1 MRANYVPS
9 REARKRLGVCAATL
23 RRWAKDGKI
32 RHLILPGGDHV
43 YDVDSFLNTQ
53 ERVKIVYARVSS
65 KGQKDDLQNQ
75 ILYLKERF
83 PEHEVVSDFGS
94 GLNFKRPGFVSILE
108 RVLSGSVSE
117 VVVSH
122 RDRLCRFG
130 FELFER
136 VCNLC
141 GTSLVVCE
149 PTSCSPEQELVR
161 DLLSIVHVFSCRLYG
176 LRKYAGKIRQD
187 TDLPFK

>member
-1 MRANYVPS
+1 MRSNYVPS
-9 REARKRLGVCAATL
+9 RKARKRLGVCAATL
-23 RRWAKDGKI
+23 RRWAKAGKI
-32 RHLILPGGDHV
+32 KFLLLPSGDHV

-65 KGQKDDLQNQ
+65 KGQRDDLKTQ
-75 ILYLKERF
+75 ILYLKERY
-83 PEHEVVSDFGS
+83 PEHEVITDFGS
-94 GLNFKRPGFVSILE
+94 GLNFKRKGFLSLLD
-108 RVLSGSVSE
+108 RVLAGSVSE
-117 VVVSH
+117 IVVAH

-130 FELFER
+130 FELFQH
-136 VCNLC
+136 VCGVC
-141 GTSLVVCE
+141 GTSVVVCD

-187 TDLPFK
+187 QDLPFG